1 MLPNPHNMLFLFNT
15 LKLVLVFTDYQQL
28 PKCWFNMIADRS
40 PRFYEQNQVKAKH
53 LQISNP
59 SLTKILEWVPNFT

>member
-1 MLPNPHNMLFLFNT
+1 M
-15 LKLVLVFTDYQQL
+15 KLVLVFTDYQQL

-59 SLTKILEWVPNFT
+59 SLTKILEWVPNST